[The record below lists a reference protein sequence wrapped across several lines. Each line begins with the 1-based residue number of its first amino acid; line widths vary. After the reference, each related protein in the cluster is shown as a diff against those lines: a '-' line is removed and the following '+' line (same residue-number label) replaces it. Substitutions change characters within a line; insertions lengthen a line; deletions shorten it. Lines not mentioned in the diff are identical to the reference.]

1 MTTFTAATYQNEYL
15 AEGATEVNAIVTVTA
30 RGGGAQPR
38 TAPVQVAEIV
48 IVDTSGSMGV
58 PKRNIKAAKAATCAA
73 LDCIRDGVRFAVIA
87 GTDVATLVYPPD
99 GRLGVADAASRTAAK
114 AEVERLKARGGTSI
128 GSWLSLARRLFEAA
142 PDAIHHAILLTDGEN
157 EHESDHQF
165 RAALAFC
172 EGRFQC
178 DCRGIGTDW
187 KVDELRQIA
196 STLLGSVDMVADADD
211 LVADFTAMMDQ
222 AMTKDTND
230 VELRLWAP
238 QGANVAFVR
247 QVAPAI
253 QDLTVRGRP
262 SGPLTADYP
271 TGAWGDESRDYHVCV
286 RRWPHADPP
295 RARHRSARGR
305 PLRGRRHARVE
316 HEGLLLRRGPADDA
330 AVAAGPQ
337 DAAQLPRPGGDH
349 AEHPGLPLRP
359 QLRRRQPRPLRRRR
373 AAERKPVKD
382 LLRPRPVGAGV
393 ADHGPS
399 DAEGQAG
406 RELLGP
412 RLPDLRG
419 HAHDLGREGARARIA
434 SRTLWIASM
443 TRHVTAKIT

>member
-1 MTTFTAATYQNEYL
+1 MTTFTAETYQNEYL

-38 TAPVQVAEIV
+38 NGPVQAAEIV

-58 PKRNIKAAKAATCAA
+58 PKRNINAAKAATCAA

-87 GTDVATLVYPPD
+87 GKDVPTLVYPPD
-99 GRLGVADAASRTAAK
+99 GGLGIAGTASRTAAK

-128 GSWLSLARRLFEAA
+128 GSWLSLARRLFEDA

-165 RAALAFC
+165 RAALALC

-187 KVDELRQIA
+187 KVDELREIA

-230 VELRLWAP
+230 VALRLWAP

-253 QDLTVRGRP
+253 EDLTVRGRP
-262 SGPLTADYP
+262 SGSLTADYP
-271 TGAWGDESRDYHVCV
+271 TGAWGDESRDYHVCIHV
-286 RRWPHADPP
+286 PP
-295 RARHRSARGR
+295 RAIGEEMAAGRVALVVDGEVVSQALIRAIWTDDRALSTRISREVAHYTGQTELMEAIQDGLSARKAGDEAGATVQLGR
-305 PLRGRRHARVE
+305 AVQLAAESGNTTKLELLAAIVE
-316 HEGLLLRRGPADDA
+316 VEDA
-330 AVAAGPQ
+330 ATGTVRLKPQ
-337 DAAQLPRPGGDH
+337 
-349 AEHPGLPLRP
+349 
-359 QLRRRQPRPLRRRR
+359 
-373 AAERKPVKD
+373 
-382 LLRPRPVGAGV
+382 V
-393 ADHGPS
+393 ADQDEMMLDTRSTKTMRVSP
-399 DAEGQAG
+399 AG
-406 RELLGP
+406 EP
-412 RLPDLRG
+412 
-419 HAHDLGREGARARIA
+419 
-434 SRTLWIASM
+434 
-443 TRHVTAKIT
+443 